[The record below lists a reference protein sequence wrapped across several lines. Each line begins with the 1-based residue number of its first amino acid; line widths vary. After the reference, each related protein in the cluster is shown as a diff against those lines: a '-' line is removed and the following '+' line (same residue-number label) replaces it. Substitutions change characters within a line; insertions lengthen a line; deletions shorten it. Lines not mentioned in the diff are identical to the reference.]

1 MCLDE
6 GIAEI
11 EPTANAEEDWFNVLM
26 GKVAGVGTYN
36 ATCTP
41 GYLNAEQ
48 QAGDMKAARAASFMG
63 SVEDYANHLIS
74 WREEGELSGVDVVRV
89 GQS

>member
-1 MCLDE
+1 MCLDG

-11 EPTANAEEDWFNVLM
+11 EPTADAEEDWFMVLM
-26 GKVAGVGTYN
+26 GKVDGYGAYN

-48 QAGDMKAARAASFMG
+48 QAGDMKAARAAAFMG
-63 SVEDYANHLIS
+63 SVEEYANHLS
-74 WREEGELSGVDVVRV
+74 RWRENGELAGVDVVRV
-89 GQS
+89 G